1 MKPYSILAF
10 IKDKNEI
17 TGAVLGSE
25 QTREARL
32 FGLDDLKREVANH
45 TVRHLEMDGD
55 SFKVHITEEEMAEY
69 RKVKLYNDV
78 ANALSGMSF
87 RDYVNNK
94 CILKHEHV
102 IIANNNPRYVAGCF
116 IEAVKENSGLF
127 ELIISFYGNCG
138 TIQNIYSE
146 AARLNPMYNNR
157 PQIEE
162 LNYNIFTTVMIPF
175 FENGEHSIIGLTEER
190 KGSRRDN
197 STLKRKPDFDFD
209 ILKGQVNMLINT
221 NKFKS
226 KMDQLKNTKKGIKGA
241 IFNAIVNKAMP
252 TDKELQYIVNYLY
265 TYTTH
270 RMQELK

>member
-17 TGAVLGSE
+17 TGAILGAK

-32 FGLDDLKREVANH
+32 FGVDDLKREVANH

-87 RDYVNNK
+87 RDYVNNN
-94 CILKHEHV
+94 CVLKHEHV
-102 IIANNNPRYVAGCF
+102 MIANNNPRYVAGCF
-116 IEAVKENSGLF
+116 VEAIKENSGLF

-146 AARLNPMYNNR
+146 AARLHPMYNKD
-157 PQIEE
+157 PE
-162 LNYNIFTTVMIPF
+162 LNYNIFTTIVVPF
-175 FENGEHSIIGLTEER
+175 FENGEHGIIGLTEER
-190 KGSRRDN
+190 KGSRRD
-197 STLKRKPDFDFD
+197 SSPLKRKPEFDFD
-209 ILKGQVNMLINT
+209 MLKGQVDMLINT
-221 NKFKS
+221 NKFRS
-226 KMDQLKNTKKGIKGA
+226 KMDQLKNTRKGIKGA
-241 IFNAIVNKAMP
+241 IFKAVVGKAIP
-252 TDKELQYIVNYLY
+252 TDEELQYIVNYLY

-270 RMQELK
+270 RMQQLR